1 MYLPFVGQGV
11 RRIYSLSR
19 EKANPSLADCE
30 SYSRRLPEA
39 DSGKL
44 NSRNKNALIKGICS
58 LNKSVF
64 LMGKY
69 NIKKW

>member
-1 MYLPFVGQGV
+1 M
-11 RRIYSLSR
+11 RRIYSLGR

-44 NSRNKNALIKGICS
+44 NSRNNYTLIKGILS
-58 LNKSVF
+58 LDKSVF

>member
-1 MYLPFVGQGV
+1 M
-11 RRIYSLSR
+11 RRIYSLGR

-44 NSRNKNALIKGICS
+44 NSRNNYTLIKGTLS
-58 LNKSVF
+58 LDKSVF
-64 LMGKY
+64 LIGKY

>member
-1 MYLPFVGQGV
+1 M
-11 RRIYSLSR
+11 RRIYSLGR

-30 SYSRRLPEA
+30 SYSRSMPEA
-39 DSGKL
+39 DSGEL
-44 NSRNKNALIKGICS
+44 NSRNNNTLIKGLGS
-58 LNKSVF
+58 LGKGVF

>member
-1 MYLPFVGQGV
+1 M
-11 RRIYSLSR
+11 RRIYSLGR

-44 NSRNKNALIKGICS
+44 NSRNNYTLIKGTLS
-58 LNKSVF
+58 LDKSVF
-64 LMGKY
+64 LMVIY

>member
-1 MYLPFVGQGV
+1 M
-11 RRIYSLSR
+11 RRIYCLSR

-30 SYSRRLPEA
+30 SYSRSMPED

-44 NSRNKNALIKGICS
+44 NSRNNYTLIKGLCS
-58 LNKSVF
+58 LGKSVF
-64 LMGKY
+64 LMGTY

>member
-1 MYLPFVGQGV
+1 M

-19 EKANPSLADCE
+19 EKANPSLADCV
-30 SYSRRLPEA
+30 SYSRSMPED

-44 NSRNKNALIKGICS
+44 NSRNNYTLIKGTLS
-58 LNKSVF
+58 LDKSVF

>member
-1 MYLPFVGQGV
+1 M
-11 RRIYSLSR
+11 RRIYSLGR

-44 NSRNKNALIKGICS
+44 NSRNNYTLIKGTLS
-58 LNKSVF
+58 LDKSVF